1 LCLQIISKPYKALK
15 RENLKLAVFTPF
27 NTLANYKFTLSGALG
42 LRIMYSRLQ
51 ILISGVIILFYVISS
66 AKLSKE
72 ILKWE
77 PSLVKRISL
86 VLIVWLIPI
95 VGGVV
100 AYKHL
105 GLDWFKKRSNKSNG
119 AQNVISG
126 AFLELDVMFNPGAR
140 YIIEARQKE
149 HVELS
154 EDGQLHNNALK
165 NFSHLRKNQ
174 TSESSKK
181 T

>member
-1 LCLQIISKPYKALK
+1 
-15 RENLKLAVFTPF
+15 
-27 NTLANYKFTLSGALG
+27 
-42 LRIMYSRLQ
+42 MYSRLQ
-51 ILISGVIILFYVISS
+51 ILISGVIVLIYVISS

-100 AYKHL
+100 AFKHL
-105 GLDWFKKRSNKSNG
+105 GLDWFKKRSKKSSG
-119 AQNVISG
+119 AQNVMSG
-126 AFLELDVMFNPGAR
+126 SLLELDVMFNPGAR
-140 YIIEARQKE
+140 HIIEARQKE

-154 EDGQLHNNALK
+154 EDGQLHNNSPTNL
-165 NFSHLRKNQ
+165 NHLRKSQSSEGNQ
-174 TSESSKK
+174 GSQNNLQP
-181 T
+181 